1 MMSKLYGENKGGA
14 NFRWKEYDKKTFRKV
29 NKVHHGAV
37 PVTAGRCT
45 GKSYLK
51 PHSWVRKSYIKQ
63 LDLN

>member
-1 MMSKLYGENKGGA
+1 MMLNLYGENKGGA
-14 NFRWKEYDKKTFRKV
+14 NFRWKEYDKRV
-29 NKVHHGAV
+29 DEGSIMVQS
-37 PVTAGRCT
+37 PVTTGRCT